1 MEKAEQHIQ
10 SENIRNVSILLNRND
25 IRNADMK
32 ELVAIALHIHER
44 STGMN
49 TQGRGQ

>member
-10 SENIRNVSILLNRND
+10 SEN